1 MRGKQANRLIK
12 FYKGVSKMSDMT
24 ARIKDMTAH
33 TYGTWSRQQAWSTP
47 LLITDAEGIYF
58 YDNTGKRYIDFS
70 SQLMCSNLGH
80 KNKVVI
86 DAIVKQAEKLPY
98 VAPAFITEIL
108 LEAVEA
114 LRSVFP
120 EKLSKFFFSTS
131 GTAANEAAMKMLRQ
145 SKFPSYK
152 VISRYHSYHGATAVG
167 QSFTGDPR
175 RWYAELARTVVDG
188 VVFAPDNYCYR
199 CPFGITYPE
208 CNVQCARYLDYMIKE
223 EGNVA
228 AIIVE
233 PIVGTNGRMIP
244 PPEYYPIIRQ
254 ICNEHDVLFVCDEVM
269 SGWFRTGKTFAI
281 QHWDVLPDILTTAK
295 GASAAYTP
303 VAITASTKEVANFF
317 EEEVFCHG
325 HTFAYHALAAAA
337 IPAAISEHLRLFDSG
352 LPQEASEHIK
362 KRLYELADKHIC
374 IGDVRGIGHFWA
386 LEIVKNRKTKE
397 PFDTK
402 EEKFSGKALMTGKIS
417 GDAMKNGLYISSWYD
432 TMVITP
438 PLIITKE
445 EIDEAIHIL
454 DKSLEIGD
462 KEAVETDTPASRSC
476 EYAT

>member
-1 MRGKQANRLIK
+1 
-12 FYKGVSKMSDMT
+12 MT
-24 ARIKDMTAH
+24 DLSERIKEMAAH
-33 TYGTWSRQQAWSTP
+33 TYGTWSRQKAWKAP

-58 YDNTGKRYIDFS
+58 YDNTGKRYLDFS

-86 DAIVKQAEKLPY
+86 EAIVKQAEKLPY
-98 VAPAFITEIL
+98 IAPGFITEIQ

-131 GTAANEAAMKMLRQ
+131 GTAANEAALKMVRQ

-152 VISRYHSYHGATAVG
+152 VISRYHSYHGATAAG

-188 VVFAPDNYCYR
+188 VVFAPDSYCYR

-208 CNVQCARYLDYMIKE
+208 CNVQCARYVDYMIRE

-228 AIIVE
+228 AMIVE

-244 PPEYYPIIRQ
+244 PPEYYPILRQ
-254 ICNEHDVLFVCDEVM
+254 ICDEHNVLLICDEVM
-269 SGWFRTGKTFAI
+269 SGWFRTGKIFAI
-281 QHWDVLPDILTTAK
+281 DHWDVLPDILTTAK

-303 VAITASTKEVANFF
+303 VAITASTDKVSNFF

-325 HTFAYHALAAAA
+325 HTFAYHALAASA
-337 IPAAISEHLRLFDSG
+337 IPAAISEHVKLMDSG
-352 LPQEASEHIK
+352 LPQKASK
-362 KRLYELADKHIC
+362 YLGQKLYELADKHIC
-374 IGDVRGIGHFWA
+374 IGDVRGVGHFWA

-402 EEKFSGKALMTGKIS
+402 PDKFSGKSLMTAKIS
-417 GDAMKNGLYISSWYD
+417 GDAMQNGLYLSSWYD

-438 PLIITKE
+438 PLIITE
-445 EIDEAIHIL
+445 GQIDEAIAIL
-454 DKSLEIGD
+454 DKSLEIAD
-462 KEAVETDTPASRSC
+462 KEAVETDVAASRSC
-476 EYAT
+476 EYAS

>member
-1 MRGKQANRLIK
+1 
-12 FYKGVSKMSDMT
+12 MT
-24 ARIKDMTAH
+24 DVTERIKEMAAH
-33 TYGTWSRQQAWSTP
+33 TYGTWSRQNAWKAP

-58 YDNTGKRYIDFS
+58 YDNTGKRYLDFS

-80 KNKVVI
+80 KNQVVI
-86 DAIVKQAEKLPY
+86 EAIVKQAEKLPY
-98 VAPAFITEIL
+98 VAPGFITEIQ

-131 GTAANEAAMKMLRQ
+131 GTAANEAALKMVRQ
-145 SKFPSYK
+145 SQFPSYK
-152 VISRYHSYHGATAVG
+152 VISRYHSYHGATAAG

-208 CNVQCARYLDYMIKE
+208 CNVQCARYVDYMIKE

-228 AIIVE
+228 AMIVE

-244 PPEYYPIIRQ
+244 PPEYYPILRQ
-254 ICNEHDVLFVCDEVM
+254 TCDENNVLLVCDEVM

-281 QHWDVLPDILTTAK
+281 EHWDVLPDILTTAK

-303 VAITASTKEVANFF
+303 VAITASTDKVGNFF
-317 EEEVFCHG
+317 EEELFCHG
-325 HTFAYHALAAAA
+325 HTFAYHALAASA
-337 IPAAISEHLRLFDSG
+337 IPAAISEHVKLMDSG
-352 LPQEASEHIK
+352 LPQKASEHLK
-362 KRLYELADKHIC
+362 QRLYELADKHIC
-374 IGDVRGIGHFWA
+374 IGDVRGVGHFWA

-402 EEKFSGKALMTGKIS
+402 QDKFSGKALMTARIS
-417 GDAMKNGLYISSWYD
+417 GDAMQNGLYLSSWYD

-438 PLIITKE
+438 PLIITE
-445 EIDEAIHIL
+445 DQIGEAIAIL
-454 DKSLEIGD
+454 DKSLEIAD
-462 KEAVETDTPASRSC
+462 KEAVETDVAASRSC
-476 EYAT
+476 DYAK

>member
-1 MRGKQANRLIK
+1 
-12 FYKGVSKMSDMT
+12 MT
-24 ARIKDMTAH
+24 DVIERIKEMAAH
-33 TYGTWSRQQAWSTP
+33 TYGTWSRQNAWKTP

-58 YDNTGKRYIDFS
+58 YDNTGKRYLDFS

-86 DAIVKQAEKLPY
+86 EAIVKQAEKLPY
-98 VAPAFITEIL
+98 IAPGFITEIQ

-120 EKLSKFFFSTS
+120 EKLSKFFFSSS
-131 GTAANEAAMKMLRQ
+131 GTAANEAALKMVRQ
-145 SKFPSYK
+145 SQFPSYK
-152 VISRYHSYHGATAVG
+152 VISRYHSYHGATAAG

-199 CPFGITYPE
+199 CPFGSTYPE

-228 AIIVE
+228 AMIVE

-244 PPEYYPIIRQ
+244 PPEYYPILRQ
-254 ICNEHDVLFVCDEVM
+254 ICDEHNVLLICDEVM
-269 SGWFRTGKTFAI
+269 SGWFRTGKIFAI
-281 QHWDVLPDILTTAK
+281 EHWDVLPDILTTAK

-303 VAITASTKEVANFF
+303 VAITASTDKVSNFF
-317 EEEVFCHG
+317 EEELFCHG
-325 HTFAYHALAAAA
+325 HTFAYHALAASA
-337 IPAAISEHLRLFDSG
+337 IPAAISEHVKLMDSG
-352 LPQEASEHIK
+352 LPQRASEHLK
-362 KRLYELADKHIC
+362 KRLYELADRHIC
-374 IGDVRGIGHFWA
+374 IGDVRGVGHFWA
-386 LEIVKNRKTKE
+386 LEIVKNRKTRE

-402 EEKFSGKALMTGKIS
+402 PDKFSGKALMTGKIS
-417 GDAMKNGLYISSWYD
+417 GDAMQNGLYLSSWYD

-438 PLIITKE
+438 PLIITE
-445 EIDEAIHIL
+445 DQIDEAIAIL
-454 DKSLEIGD
+454 DKSLEIAD
-462 KEAVETDTPASRSC
+462 KEAVETDVVASRSC

>member
-1 MRGKQANRLIK
+1 MTD
-12 FYKGVSKMSDMT
+12 VSE
-24 ARIKDMTAH
+24 RIKEMAVH
-33 TYGTWSRQQAWSTP
+33 TYGTWSRQSAWKTP

-58 YDNTGKRYIDFS
+58 YDNTGKRYLDFS

-86 DAIVKQAEKLPY
+86 EAIVKQAEKLPY
-98 VAPAFITEIL
+98 IAPGFITEIQ

-131 GTAANEAAMKMLRQ
+131 GTAANEAALKMVRQ
-145 SKFPSYK
+145 SQFPSYK
-152 VISRYHSYHGATAVG
+152 VISRYHSYHGATAAG

-208 CNVQCARYLDYMIKE
+208 CNVQCARYVDYMIKE

-228 AIIVE
+228 AMIVE

-244 PPEYYPIIRQ
+244 PPEYYPILRQ
-254 ICNEHDVLFVCDEVM
+254 ICDDHNVLLVCDEVM
-269 SGWFRTGKTFAI
+269 SGWFRTGKIFAI
-281 QHWDVLPDILTTAK
+281 EHWNVLPDILTTAK

-303 VAITASTKEVANFF
+303 VAITASTDKVANFF
-317 EEEVFCHG
+317 DKEVFCHG
-325 HTFAYHALAAAA
+325 HTFAYHALAASA
-337 IPAAISEHLRLFDSG
+337 IPAAISEHVKLMDSG
-352 LPQEASEHIK
+352 LPQRASEHLK

-374 IGDVRGIGHFWA
+374 IGDVRGVGHFWA

-402 EEKFSGKALMTGKIS
+402 PDKFSGKALMTGKIS
-417 GDAMKNGLYISSWYD
+417 GDAMQNGLYLSSWYD

-438 PLIITKE
+438 PLIITE
-445 EIDEAIHIL
+445 DQIDEAIAIL
-454 DKSLEIGD
+454 DKSLEVAD
-462 KEAVETDTPASRSC
+462 KEAVETDVAASRSC
-476 EYAT
+476 EYS

>member
-1 MRGKQANRLIK
+1 MGEIEN
-12 FYKGVSKMSDMT
+12 
-24 ARIKDMTAH
+24 RIKEMAAH
-33 TYGTWSRQQAWSTP
+33 TYGTWNRQKAWSTP

-58 YDNTGKRYIDFS
+58 YDHTGKRYLDFS

-86 DAIVKQAEKLPY
+86 EAIVKQAEKLPY
-98 VAPAFITEIL
+98 VAPVFITEIL

-114 LRSVFP
+114 LRSVIP

-131 GTAANEAAMKMLRQ
+131 GTAANEAALKMVRQ
-145 SKFPSYK
+145 SQFPSYK

-208 CNVQCARYLDYMIKE
+208 CNVQCARYIDYMIKE

-228 AIIVE
+228 AMIVE

-244 PPEYYPIIRQ
+244 PPEYYPILRR
-254 ICNEHDVLFVCDEVM
+254 ICDENNVLLICDEVM
-269 SGWFRTGKTFAI
+269 SGWFRTGKLFAI
-281 QHWDVLPDILTTAK
+281 DHWDVLPDILTTAK

-303 VAITASTKEVANFF
+303 VAITASTDKVADFF

-337 IPAAISEHLRLFDSG
+337 IPASISEHIKLMDSG
-352 LPQEASEHIK
+352 LPQKASEHLK

-374 IGDVRGIGHFWA
+374 IGDVRGVGHFWA

-402 EEKFSGKALMTGKIS
+402 PDKFSGKALMTGKIS
-417 GDAMKNGLYISSWYD
+417 GDAMQNGLYLSSWYD
-432 TMVITP
+432 TLVITP
-438 PLIITKE
+438 PLIITE
-445 EIDEAIHIL
+445 DQIDEAIAIL
-454 DKSLEIGD
+454 DKSLEIAD
-462 KEAVETDTPASRSC
+462 KEAVETDVAASRSC
-476 EYAT
+476 EYKK

>member
-1 MRGKQANRLIK
+1 
-12 FYKGVSKMSDMT
+12 MT
-24 ARIKDMTAH
+24 DISERIKEMAAH
-33 TYGTWSRQQAWSTP
+33 TYGTWSRQNAWKAP

-58 YDNTGKRYIDFS
+58 YDNTGKRYLDFS

-86 DAIVKQAEKLPY
+86 EAIVKQAEKLPY
-98 VAPAFITEIL
+98 IAPGFITEIQ

-131 GTAANEAAMKMLRQ
+131 GTAANEAALKMVRQ
-145 SKFPSYK
+145 SQFPSYK
-152 VISRYHSYHGATAVG
+152 VISRYHSYHGATAAG

-208 CNVQCARYLDYMIKE
+208 CNVQCARYVDYMIKE

-228 AIIVE
+228 AMIVE
-233 PIVGTNGRMIP
+233 PIVGTNGRLIP
-244 PPEYYPIIRQ
+244 PPEYYPILRQ
-254 ICNEHDVLFVCDEVM
+254 ICDEHNVLLVCDEVM
-269 SGWFRTGKTFAI
+269 SGWFRTGKIFAI
-281 QHWDVLPDILTTAK
+281 EHWNVLPDILTTAK

-303 VAITASTKEVANFF
+303 VAITASTDKVANFF
-317 EEEVFCHG
+317 DQEVFCHG
-325 HTFAYHALAAAA
+325 HTFAYHALAASA
-337 IPAAISEHLRLFDSG
+337 IPAAISEHVKLMDSG
-352 LPQEASEHIK
+352 LPQRASEHLK

-374 IGDVRGIGHFWA
+374 IGDVRGVGHFWA

-402 EEKFSGKALMTGKIS
+402 PDKFSGKALMTGKIS
-417 GDAMKNGLYISSWYD
+417 GDAMQNGLYLSSWYD

-438 PLIITKE
+438 PLIITE
-445 EIDEAIHIL
+445 DQIDEAIAIL
-454 DKSLEIGD
+454 DKSLEIAD
-462 KEAVETDTPASRSC
+462 KEAVETDLAASRSC
-476 EYAT
+476 EYS

>member
-1 MRGKQANRLIK
+1 
-12 FYKGVSKMSDMT
+12 MT
-24 ARIKDMTAH
+24 DVIERIKEMAAH
-33 TYGTWSRQQAWSTP
+33 TYGTWSRQNAWKAP

-58 YDNTGKRYIDFS
+58 YDHTGKRYLDFS

-86 DAIVKQAEKLPY
+86 EAIVKQAEKLPY
-98 VAPAFITEIL
+98 IAPGFITEIQ

-131 GTAANEAAMKMLRQ
+131 GTAANEAALKMVRQ
-145 SKFPSYK
+145 SQFPSYK
-152 VISRYHSYHGATAVG
+152 VISRYHSYHGATAAG

-188 VVFAPDNYCYR
+188 VVFAPDSYCYR

-228 AIIVE
+228 AMIVE

-244 PPEYYPIIRQ
+244 PPEYYPILRQ
-254 ICNEHDVLFVCDEVM
+254 ICDEHNVLLVCDEVM

-281 QHWDVLPDILTTAK
+281 EHWNVLPDILTTAK

-303 VAITASTKEVANFF
+303 VAITASSDKVGNFF
-317 EEEVFCHG
+317 EEELFCHG
-325 HTFAYHALAAAA
+325 HTFAYHALAASA
-337 IPAAISEHLRLFDSG
+337 IPAAISEHVKLMDSG
-352 LPQEASEHIK
+352 LPQRASAHLG

-374 IGDVRGIGHFWA
+374 IGDVRGVGHFWA

-402 EEKFSGKALMTGKIS
+402 PDKFSGKALMTGKIS
-417 GDAMKNGLYISSWYD
+417 GDAMQNGLYLSSWYD

-438 PLIITKE
+438 PLIITE
-445 EIDEAIHIL
+445 SQIDEAIAIL

-462 KEAVETDTPASRSC
+462 KEAVETDVAASRSC
-476 EYAT
+476 EYTK